1 MKNTNTVT
9 PKDAPFSL
17 FNCAT
22 NIADA
27 IETTEVNL
35 IALNKAHPEWYLE
48 DNANIPD
55 IFNAFSRAFYI
66 KRGSK
71 GVGTFERVPSDQKG
85 GEKLKALTVEQA
97 KKIKEEARLVTFT
110 VDSILGGDVKQ
121 IKKDRGQAVG
131 AHMGTHKRLHAKY
144 MSKTFPTLKADAK
157 RLDDNGA
164 IKEDFKRKQY
174 TFAEKAERA
183 MIGSKTE
190 VLKNSLDVQV
200 TNDKHLSDAQK
211 AAVRKVLQKATA
223 EVIAICK

>member
-1 MKNTNTVT
+1 MKNNNAVT
-9 PKDAPFSL
+9 KAIPFSL
-17 FNCAT
+17 STCAT

-27 IETTEVNL
+27 IETTADNL
-35 IALNKAHPEWYLE
+35 IALNAAHPEWYLE

-55 IFNAFSRAFYI
+55 IFNAFSRAFYV
-66 KRGSK
+66 KRGAK
-71 GVGTFERVPSDQKG
+71 GVGIFERVPSDQKG
-85 GEKLKALTVEQA
+85 KEKLKALTVEQA

-110 VDSILGGDVKQ
+110 VDSILNGDVKQ
-121 IKKDRGQAVG
+121 TKKDRGQAVG
-131 AHMGTHKRLHAKY
+131 AHMGAAKRLHAKY
-144 MSKTFPTLKADAK
+144 MSKTITTLKADAK

-211 AAVRKVLQKATA
+211 AAVRLVLQKATA

>member
-1 MKNTNTVT
+1 MKNNNAVT
-9 PKDAPFSL
+9 KAIPFSL
-17 FNCAT
+17 STCAT

-55 IFNAFSRAFYI
+55 IFNAFSKAFYI
-66 KRGSK
+66 KRGAK

-85 GEKLKALTVEQA
+85 KEKLKALTVEQA

-110 VDSILGGDVKQ
+110 VDSILSGDVKQ
-121 IKKDRGQAVG
+121 TKKDRGQAVG
-131 AHMGTHKRLHAKY
+131 THMGTHKRLHAKY

-157 RLDDNGA
+157 RLDDNGS

-211 AAVRKVLQKATA
+211 AAVRLVLQKATA

>member
-1 MKNTNTVT
+1 MKNNNAVT
-9 PKDAPFSL
+9 KAIPFSL
-17 FNCAT
+17 STCAT

-27 IETTEVNL
+27 IETTADNL
-35 IALNKAHPEWYLE
+35 IALNAAHPEWYLE

-55 IFNAFSRAFYI
+55 IFNAFSRAFYV
-66 KRGSK
+66 KRGAK
-71 GVGTFERVPSDQKG
+71 GVGIFERVPSDQKG
-85 GEKLKALTVEQA
+85 KEKLKALTVEQA

-110 VDSILGGDVKQ
+110 VDSILMGDVKQ
-121 IKKDRGQAVG
+121 TKKDRGQAVG
-131 AHMGTHKRLHAKY
+131 AHMGAAKRLHAKY
-144 MSKTFPTLKADAK
+144 MSKTITTLKADAK

-211 AAVRKVLQKATA
+211 AAVRLVLQKATA

>member
-1 MKNTNTVT
+1 MKNINAVT
-9 PKDAPFSL
+9 KAIPFSL
-17 FNCAT
+17 STCAT

-27 IETTEVNL
+27 IETTADNL

-55 IFNAFSRAFYI
+55 IFNAFSRAFYV
-66 KRGSK
+66 KRGAK
-71 GVGTFERVPSDQKG
+71 GVGIFERVPSDQKG
-85 GEKLKALTVEQA
+85 KEKLKALTVEQA

-110 VDSILGGDVKQ
+110 VDSILMGDVKQ
-121 IKKDRGQAVG
+121 TKKDRGQAVG
-131 AHMGTHKRLHAKY
+131 AHMGAAKRLHAKY
-144 MSKTFPTLKADAK
+144 MSKTITTLKADAK

-211 AAVRKVLQKATA
+211 AAVRLVLQKATA